1 MYERNPLMQLFY
13 LLLVAGGLAVFM
25 RTMYHHLP
33 LHHVYVCLSLA
44 LSLAPDALANL
55 TLDACQYRLLVD
67 LVTRGLLVHQ
77 GLVQRSGHHHQG
89 QPRARE
95 PALSR

>member
-33 LHHVYVCLSLA
+33 LHHVYVSVSLP
-44 LSLAPDALANL
+44 LL
-55 TLDACQYRLLVD
+55 TLSQ
-67 LVTRGLLVHQ
+67 T
-77 GLVQRSGHHHQG
+77 
-89 QPRARE
+89 
-95 PALSR
+95 